1 VRAISVGHGATLPRD
16 HVSASTLRIRS
27 RS

>member
-1 VRAISVGHGATLPRD
+1 VRAIGVSHGATLPRD
-16 HVSASTLRIRS
+16 HVSASTLRMRS